1 MSCSTCVCIYMYVH
15 TCTVEFS
22 MPTSQSER
30 STGVR
35 IDSWEK
41 LCSTTMLVL
50 LACVSSREKI
60 EQTNSKKRKTSNAL
74 YAARVLCR
82 DFEQN
87 SPERHKSTHWG
98 TLFVAGG
105 HWKTSKATL
114 KQLALAMSSQKAPTI
129 SIFDSL
135 DRQTLKLRAQSSFVP
150 SRHDLR
156 QQTLGGTL
164 LEGRAVCAWIYLEA
178 TGEPAR
184 RPFMPEKSS
193 YQACQSWEKDR
204 KWSIS
209 AAPSYNPSI

>member
-1 MSCSTCVCIYMYVH
+1 MYIH
-15 TCTVEFS
+15 IVEIV
-22 MPTSQSER
+22 MPQTQSRR

-50 LACVSSREKI
+50 LAHVSSRGRFEK
-60 EQTNSKKRKTSNAL
+60 TNSKKRKTSNPL

-87 SPERHKSTHWG
+87 SPERHKLTHWG

-156 QQTLGGTL
+156 QQTLGDTL
-164 LEGRAVCAWIYLEA
+164 LQGRADKICAWIYLEA

-193 YQACQSWEKDR
+193 YRACQSWEKDR
-204 KWSIS
+204 KWSKP
-209 AAPSYNPSI
+209 AATSYNPDI